1 MCLQCVYMSKIV
13 IIMKIYV
20 WMLGCSLKNVYE
32 MKKINGDGWVLG
44 ENNVI
49 SLQLL
54 YILNIRRK

>member
-32 MKKINGDGWVLG
+32 MKKIKGDGWVLG
-44 ENNVI
+44 ENNVN

-54 YILNIRRK
+54 YLNIRRK